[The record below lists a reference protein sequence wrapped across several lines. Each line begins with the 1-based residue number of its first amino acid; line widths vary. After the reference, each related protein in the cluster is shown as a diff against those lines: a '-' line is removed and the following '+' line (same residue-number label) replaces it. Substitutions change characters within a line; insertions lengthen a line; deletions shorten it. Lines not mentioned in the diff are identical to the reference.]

1 MKQNKLLIMI
11 KSITQINYT
20 SQKCVWGIK
29 NIFNLKNT
37 VLNNILYSEN
47 SFWNFEKVKNSNS
60 WYK

>member
-1 MKQNKLLIMI
+1 MKQNKWLIMI

-47 SFWNFEKVKNSNS
+47 FEKVKNSNS